1 METQDLFQSCRRG
14 DLEQVRYLAEH
25 KEVDVNVR
33 DKWDSTPLYYAC
45 LCGHL
50 DLVSKKTREVLLSP
64 SRHVLPLQ
72 GEVSATGRGCL

>member
-50 DLVSKKTREVLLSP
+50 DLVSKKTREVFLSP
-64 SRHVLPLQ
+64 SRHVLPFQ
-72 GEVSATGRGCL
+72 GEVSSTGRSCL

>member
-14 DLEQVRYLAEH
+14 DVEQVRYLAEH
-25 KEVDVNVR
+25 KELDVNVR

-50 DLVSKKTREVLLSP
+50 ELVRSDHAPWMVVYVLDI
-64 SRHVLPLQ
+64 LP
-72 GEVSATGRGCL
+72 RNPYCL